1 MKIEQSLKLV
11 SITKPE
17 EQNPTVHRR
26 EKLIAAIN
34 RQLDLLDRYRVGEK
48 VRGLWWWIDESGT
61 VFLPI
66 KYGKTVLELSKG
78 KFSIECSSIEEVE
91 DTLEKVKDMSRR
103 GMFDEVLKTTSDVLR
118 LKFTK

>member
-11 SITKPE
+11 SVTKPNQ
-17 EQNPTVHRR
+17 QNPVVHRR
-26 EKLIAAIN
+26 ERLITSIN
-34 RQLDLLDRYRVGEK
+34 KQLDLIDRYRCGEK

-91 DTLEKVKDMSRR
+91 DNLEKVKDMSRR
-103 GMFDEVLKTTSDVLR
+103 GLFDEILKTTSETLR
-118 LKFTK
+118 LKFKK